1 MSLAV
6 AGVDFSHEL
15 TLVPSASG
23 GGLRWERT
31 RVFDRVKDGKL
42 FAPGNLRCAQVSR
55 ILYGAYMYVFYIDCF
70 ARSGSFWFEAWEL
83 ACGFAYGSAPAVDGL
98 MAEQRECM

>member
-1 MSLAV
+1 VSLAV

-15 TLVPSASG
+15 TLLPSSARG

-31 RVFDRVKDGKL
+31 RVFDQIQDGKL

-55 ILYGAYMYVFYIDCF
+55 RLGVL
-70 ARSGSFWFEAWEL
+70 EL
-83 ACGFAYGSAPAVDGL
+83 FSVGL
-98 MAEQRECM
+98 I